1 MLCTLQWF
9 QDFKASYHR
18 LSIAIPALETNIGR
32 LLQSADLHPPPQTA
46 SPSNDHLVV
55 ANPIINTTI
64 ARSVST
70 SAARTLVPLVQ
81 IDAVSFA
88 TARADPI
95 VAAISFGDG
104 AEAGA
109 VLDVAGRFDAD
120 GTGGSGLEGFGF
132 LGDGEGGGANAEER
146 EACEGGEGEHGIV
159 LSGRE
164 VVSTRGAVL
173 LELSRR
179 GRTLKSDGER
189 GRCFFVSE

>member
-1 MLCTLQWF
+1 MLCTLLCCKVQNRLIITF
-9 QDFKASYHR
+9 SYQS
-18 LSIAIPALETNIGR
+18 LYLKQTLAGCFGPPTSILHHKM
-32 LLQSADLHPPPQTA
+32 HPPP
-46 SPSNDHLVV
+46 NDHQIV
-55 ANPIINTTI
+55 ADPTINTTV
-64 ARSVST
+64 ARSVRS
-70 SAARTLVPLVQ
+70 SAVRTLAPLVQ

-95 VAAISFGDG
+95 VAAVSLGDG

-146 EACEGGEGEHGIV
+146 EACECGEGEHGIV